1 MGETMTSTIK
11 TIATGAVC
19 LLGMLADAQAQN
31 WPSRP
36 IEVIIPFSAGG
47 GVDIIGR
54 SIASAISEQIGQNI
68 VVVNREGAGGTL
80 GFGQLAAAA
89 PDGYTL
95 GFGPTTPISNAPYL
109 VKGVRYNVESFD
121 YICQVFENVFSIA
134 VGPNSKFKTAQ
145 DLLAFAKENPGKLTY
160 GHAGVGSIPHLSVE
174 NFADALK
181 IKVTH
186 APFRGDNALLPLLLN
201 GELDFAAPAVSSIQG
216 RDIRPLVV
224 FSDKRHPALPNVP
237 TAGEVGVATSVPPGF
252 NGLYAPKGLPK
263 EVRSA
268 LEQACAKATA
278 HDAVKK
284 ATANT
289 SQTISYLT
297 GAQFHDRTAADY
309 KFKGELIKRLGL
321 GGQ

>member
-1 MGETMTSTIK
+1 MTTAK
-11 TIATGAVC
+11 ARLIAASFGLFLALTGH
-19 LLGMLADAQAQN
+19 DAHAQS

-36 IEVIIPFSAGG
+36 IEMIIPFSAGG

-54 SIASAISEQIGQNI
+54 SVAAAISEQLGQNI

-109 VKGVRYNVESFD
+109 VKGVRYNVDSFD
-121 YICQVFENVFSIA
+121 YVCQVFENVFSIA
-134 VGPNSKFKTAQ
+134 VGPASKFKTVQ
-145 DLLAFAKENPGKLTY
+145 DLLAFAKDNPGKLTY

-174 NFADALK
+174 NFGDALK
-181 IKVTH
+181 VKFTH
-186 APFRGDNALLPLLLN
+186 APFRGDNALLPQLLN

-216 RDIRPLVV
+216 RNVRPLVV
-224 FSDKRHPALPNVP
+224 FSDTRHPALPNIP
-237 TAGEVGVATSVPPGF
+237 TAKELGVATSVPPGF

-263 EVRSA
+263 EIKA
-268 LEQACAKATA
+268 KLEQACAKAIT
-278 HDAVKK
+278 HESVKK
-284 ATANT
+284 ATTTT

-321 GGQ
+321 GNQ